1 MEQHAVAAAQ
11 DNKCYGTKASFNLWQ
26 PTIARSNDF
35 SLSQFWVSAG
45 SYSGNDLNTIE
56 AGWQVRPEVETQY
69 LQYFLPCLF
78 FLHQDIIGHV
88 YVSLEVISRGTTA
101 LRIYY

>member
-1 MEQHAVAAAQ
+1 MEQYGVAAAQ
-11 DNKCYGTKASFNLWQ
+11 DTKCYGTKASFNLWQ

-56 AGWQVRPEVETQY
+56 AGWQVRP
-69 LQYFLPCLF
+69 LKKN
-78 FLHQDIIGHV
+78 
-88 YVSLEVISRGTTA
+88 
-101 LRIYY
+101 